1 MAKQIKGKI
10 PNWYINRNF
19 TDWIFF
25 SKSGMMALSQ
35 VLKYRGNRVSR
46 MIDYRKMT
54 EWAGG
59 NPILKK
65 AIVILG
71 KTLPVLVMALYG
83 ATAIFLLVRGSH
95 KLLLFLAVPALCLIA
110 VTVLRPLINRVRPY
124 DRLGY
129 PPLLNKE
136 SGKGKSFPSRHTASA
151 FVVAAACLYLNP
163 VYGRVMLVLAVLIG
177 ATRVLSGVHYLSDV
191 LAGAGFA
198 LLCTLFFFL
207 PV

>member
-1 MAKQIKGKI
+1 
-10 PNWYINRNF
+10 
-19 TDWIFF
+19 
-25 SKSGMMALSQ
+25 
-35 VLKYRGNRVSR
+35 

-71 KTLPVLVMALYG
+71 KMLPVVVMILYG
-83 ATAIFLLVRGSH
+83 AAAAFLLVRGSPH
-95 KLLLFLAVPALCLIA
+95 KLLLFLAVPAFCLIA
-110 VTVLRPLINRVRPY
+110 VTVLRPLINRMRPY

-129 PPLLNKE
+129 SPLLNKE

-151 FVVAAACLYLNP
+151 FVIAAACFYLNP
-163 VYGRVMLVLAVLIG
+163 VYGGVTLVLAILIG

-191 LAGAGFA
+191 LAGAGLA